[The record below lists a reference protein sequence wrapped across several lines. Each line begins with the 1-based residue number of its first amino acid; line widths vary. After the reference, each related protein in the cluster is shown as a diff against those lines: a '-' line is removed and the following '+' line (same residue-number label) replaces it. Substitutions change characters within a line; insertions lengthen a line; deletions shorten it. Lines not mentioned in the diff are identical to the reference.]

1 MWLNETLKIKYPL
14 IQGGMANI
22 ATGAFAAAVSNAGGL
37 GLIAGGG
44 MSPEML
50 RKNIREAKKLTD
62 KPFGVNLMLLHPQ
75 AGEMA
80 DIVVEE
86 KVPVVTTGAGNPG
99 IYIKKWKE
107 AGIIVM
113 PVVPSVA
120 LARRMEKAGVDA
132 VIAEGTES
140 GGHVGELTTM
150 ALVPQVKAAVNIPVI
165 VAGGVA
171 SGKQLLAAVALGADG
186 VQVGTILL
194 ASHECP
200 IHQNYKNAIIKA
212 KDTDTT
218 VTGRIAGTPVRIL
231 KNKMARTYMMELEKY
246 TLGSL
251 KRAVFE
257 GDVETG
263 SLMSGQVAG
272 MVHEERS
279 LKDIIEGLFKEYEEE
294 KKRVMEVHL

>member
-1 MWLNETLKIKYPL
+1 M
-14 IQGGMANI
+14 
-22 ATGAFAAAVSNAGGL
+22 
-37 GLIAGGG
+37 
-44 MSPEML
+44 
-50 RKNIREAKKLTD
+50 
-62 KPFGVNLMLLHPQ
+62 
-75 AGEMA
+75 
-80 DIVVEE
+80 
-86 KVPVVTTGAGNPG
+86 
-99 IYIKKWKE
+99 
-107 AGIIVM
+107 
-113 PVVPSVA
+113 
-120 LARRMEKAGVDA
+120 
-132 VIAEGTES
+132 
-140 GGHVGELTTM
+140 
-150 ALVPQVKAAVNIPVI
+150 I

-194 ASHECP
+194 ASTECP

-231 KNKMARTYMMELEKY
+231 KNKMARTYIKKEKE
-246 TLGSL
+246 G